1 MSESVL
7 CDFFRTAFT
16 LNVKAVSMH
25 NSYNC
30 VGIHNLIII
39 LGINFMFIYFV
50 SNDIM
55 KWISLNETQL
65 KNHFVLDIKRETFF
79 WALLHLVGSGGIC
92 AEILLIICWRH
103 ILNFSYTKCEQR
115 RFESSLNSC
124 GCRWANE
131 RNLFCH
137 DITANQNACRSTY
150 DLYVSFLTAQ
160 KKRKKLWKPSN
171 WRSSLVRE
179 FFVLKWWDN

>member
-1 MSESVL
+1 
-7 CDFFRTAFT
+7 
-16 LNVKAVSMH
+16 
-25 NSYNC
+25 
-30 VGIHNLIII
+30 
-39 LGINFMFIYFV
+39 MFIYFV

-103 ILNFSYTKCEQR
+103 ILNFPYTKCEQR

-179 FFVLKWWDN
+179 FFVLKWWETTKCKFHASVFFFLVLFLLDNHHILTHDKKKFTGKKMVTIYGK